1 VCVEIPAGDG
11 FDVLPEW
18 LVVQQTHECHK
29 LHAGGRGH
37 CWVSYLL
44 VPGVARL
51 GREPFKYGNVWHK
64 LFLAIGPLALH
75 AFHPGS
81 VKRLVLRT
89 KY

>member
-1 VCVEIPAGDG
+1 MFCRNGLLSNKPMNAISNTREAG
-11 FDVLPEW
+11 
-18 LVVQQTHECHK
+18 
-29 LHAGGRGH
+29 GH

-89 KY
+89 NY